1 MVCVIC
7 RLHGRANIV
16 APIGRPTPTLTTA
29 HQNQNQTQVLR
40 ASEETDYMYASID
53 LVSHRLTR
61 LLRKYKDRKLGKRKV
76 R

>member
-1 MVCVIC
+1 
-7 RLHGRANIV
+7 
-16 APIGRPTPTLTTA
+16 
-29 HQNQNQTQVLR
+29 VLR

-76 R
+76 RGG